1 MLEKYL
7 PEEGKTALEK
17 YLPEEG
23 GLCRNYIE
31 R

>member
-23 GLCRNYIE
+23 RLCWNYIG

>member
-23 GLCRNYIE
+23 GLCWNYIE